1 MSQVLVIDSETGCG
15 VAIGRY
21 ARVSVRS
28 LMKGRPTPAPTS
40 SIVDRPVIDAGKRV
54 AYARSTS
61 SILKPAESWMEAMG
75 AYARSSISSP
85 AGPRQT

>member
-1 MSQVLVIDSETGCG
+1 
-15 VAIGRY
+15 
-21 ARVSVRS
+21 
-28 LMKGRPTPAPTS
+28 
-40 SIVDRPVIDAGKRV
+40 VDRPVIDAGKRV